1 MRALDKKKFVSGNLN
16 GVYNEL
22 ANLLG
27 MDDVLKIHAAFRG
40 QQITFPV
47 ELFSREFIK
56 KQIIEEYNGHNV
68 KTLATKYGY
77 SEKWIRKILKEHI
90 DSEES

>member
-1 MRALDKKKFVSGNLN
+1 MKALDRKFVSGNLN
-16 GVYNEL
+16 GGYNEL

-27 MDDVLKIHAAFRG
+27 MDDVMKIHSAFRG

-56 KQIIEEYNGHNV
+56 NQIIEEYDGHNV
-68 KTLATKYGY
+68 KTLATKYCY

-90 DSEES
+90 DSDAS